1 MAESVNIWVKTST
14 LESILNGGSPSKSRN
29 HRSSMTTSD
38 YDEDGTVNWGWVPAT
53 VISGGQCSASNGQLD
68 ATEAITVMV
77 NDEESE
83 YHRAEVEI
91 PGGEIEVGNVVM
103 ANFHAEDDED
113 AYGESGGSGF
123 DGEDSGYPDD
133 LITLTHLHEPA
144 VVHCLRKR
152 YERDKIYTSTGP
164 ILIALNPFK
173 SCKQLYSDS
182 IMRQYWKR
190 GEENMLMGGSVGGR
204 SGGGGDD
211 DEDNAGRYDEEL
223 PPHVYALADATYRSM
238 MLKLDMESSSSSG
251 GRGGRSSS
259 SASPGCDQSI
269 LVSGESGAGKTVT
282 TKFIM
287 QYLATLS
294 QRCAEAKEG
303 NATNTPRSKRPVV
316 KKDGSLNNVNI
327 EQQVLQSNPILESF
341 GNARTVRNDNS
352 SRFGKFI
359 EIRFNKSGTL
369 IGASIETY
377 LLEKV
382 RLISQSE
389 GERNYHVF
397 YEMLVGMN
405 DEEIDQFLLTDYTA
419 EDFKMTSCSG
429 TFDRRDGVQ
438 DVDTYVELRDA
449 LEVMGFTPEQ
459 QNDLFSIAS
468 AVLHLSNL
476 TINSIKGGEES
487 EIDHDN
493 PHLEP
498 ILQLLGVTK
507 DNLNQALCY
516 FKIEARGQ
524 SYTRAVQKDK
534 ADKGVE
540 ALIKATYSA
549 MFDYIVKSINESITV
564 KKTATSK
571 PGAGGRSSTDKGNAV
586 IGVLDIFGFESFKV
600 NSFEQL
606 CINYCNEALQQQFN
620 LFVLKNE
627 QDEYEREGIKWSFIS
642 FPDNQD
648 VLDLIWKK
656 GFGILN
662 ILDDQCRAPGT
673 TDKTFANDI
682 YQKLTGKPRFEANFR
697 QVGAR
702 QFGVFHYAG
711 LVEYDTDGFV
721 EKNRDELPR
730 EATELLL
737 SSSSGFVKELA
748 AIISSSA
755 APEPTKGARAGPKKS
770 VTVGGHFSKQLSEL
784 RAKIDLTSPH
794 YVRCLK
800 PNGALI
806 PDHFDPLMIVDQL
819 RCAGVVEAVR
829 VSRVGYPQRYNHAQF
844 VARYKNLALK
854 ELAKAAKGSRKM
866 KPVDTLVDA
875 IAKKM
880 VEIDPSLAAPTVSKS
895 KSDSKVD
902 LIEVGIQVGK
912 TKVFLRRRAFDILE
926 NMRKVYIATATV
938 KIQAIARGFIQQRT
952 FREYCSSSL
961 QLQCWVRVIIAER
974 KVQAV
979 RELVNA
985 RKIQNA
991 YRRYSGRKYYLC
1003 VLSVTRWCQRLHR
1016 GAVGRAR
1023 YDILNRVRK
1032 AIIIQKFWRGIPYR
1046 RRYQQMKSS
1055 IIVIQCSIRQ
1065 KLARSH
1071 LKELK
1076 VNAKNLQNVAQER
1089 DKLRQQMEAM
1099 RLEVERAKL
1108 LAKKEAEEA
1117 AKIKAVSNAT
1127 SKSEFFS
1134 LQQEVERLKKELSE
1148 TQTELKSEQESA
1160 RSARAEVETKANEA
1174 REARE
1179 MATALDK
1186 KLEESTANVSAIFEE
1201 LSTFKRKFEEA
1212 LSESR
1217 AKDEEI
1223 WTLKSELAN
1232 ISTETASNAEFAD
1245 LEQRHNEVLEQSS
1258 KKDDEIQRLKNEL
1271 DSNLSYSTCENRE
1284 VVVLRRQL
1292 ETMKSESNDK
1302 ANELNSLKEELSRIS
1317 TTPKNG
1323 DEKEALTSLLNKLTS
1338 EAHEKDDAIKKLQ
1351 SKLKN
1356 TVGQTSS
1363 QPTAVANGQHDELQN
1378 QLAELRHQLHIAN
1391 KKLAGARESP
1401 QLAEGDLTG
1410 PTIPLSQYEE
1420 LRNELESLKSEREL
1434 ARDSSSVVEKE
1445 RVHTKPDRDLKKENS
1460 KMKKEIAKLKE
1471 ANKKILETAEQ
1482 QLESLSAFE
1491 SENAEL
1497 RNEIDNMREAGI
1509 MGIAASATSNAE
1521 EIAQWK
1527 KLLQAQTDR
1536 AEAAIARQAEL
1547 EAQVSKLL
1555 LKHGNGSRAMLNQSI
1570 KEEGESDDDEDSK
1583 LEDAKA
1589 ALHNNPD
1596 DGKLRL
1602 FDKNEQLK
1610 LMADSVDQKN
1620 FEIETLKTRIRTQ
1633 EAELE
1638 SLREEDLTFGSRDN
1652 NAVEDNAHFEMTAA
1666 ANESLKTLNTELSKQ
1681 LDLYLKE
1688 AHDAKKKLREERKRA
1703 DLEMK
1708 AFSVALKG
1716 VDDLRG
1722 AAERMSRELHF
1733 IKKNGYVPP
1742 GGLTG
1747 LDTSQN
1753 VKNAMS
1759 AIETMAIAN
1768 QTVDNPNEEK
1778 PPLRRGFSLWN
1789 AMNAVMAPTGR
1800 LSAEA
1805 NDESCDD
1812 SVIMESTVR
1821 LKHPSS
1827 EIGERR
1833 RSGEREKK
1841 SGSGKKRKKKRGDGG
1856 SVISSF
1862 F

>member
-1 MAESVNIWVKTST
+1 
-14 LESILNGGSPSKSRN
+14 
-29 HRSSMTTSD
+29 MTTSD
-38 YDEDGTVNWGWVPAT
+38 YDEDGTINWGWVPAT

-68 ATEAITVMV
+68 ATESITVMV

-83 YHRAEVEI
+83 YHRAEAEI
-91 PGGEIEVGNVVM
+91 PGGEIEAGNVVM

-113 AYGESGGSGF
+113 AYDEGGGSGF
-123 DGEDSGYPDD
+123 DGEDGGYPDD

-190 GEENMLMGGSVGGR
+190 GEGIMLMGGSVGGR
-204 SGGGGDD
+204 SGGGSDGEDDNTGRD
-211 DEDNAGRYDEEL
+211 DEGL

-238 MLKLDMESSSSSG
+238 MLKLDVECSG
-251 GRGGRSSS
+251 GRGGRSNSS
-259 SASPGCDQSI
+259 TSSGCDQSI

-294 QRCAEAKEG
+294 QRCAEAKDG
-303 NATNTPRSKRPVV
+303 NAATSPRSKRPMV

-359 EIRFNKSGTL
+359 EIKFNKSGTL

-397 YEMLVGMN
+397 YEMLMGMN

-449 LEVMGFTPEQ
+449 LEVMGFSPEQ
-459 QNDLFSIAS
+459 QSDLFSIAS

-476 TINSIKGGEES
+476 SINSIKGGEES
-487 EIDHDN
+487 EIDYEN

-507 DNLNQALCY
+507 ENLNQALCY

-524 SYTRAVQKDK
+524 SYTRAVQKEK
-534 ADKGVE
+534 AEKGVE

-549 MFDYIVKSINESITV
+549 MFDYIVRSINASITV
-564 KKTATSK
+564 KKTATFK
-571 PGAGGRSSTDKGNAV
+571 PGAGGRVLADKGNAV

-748 AIISSSA
+748 EIISSSA
-755 APEPTKGARAGPKKS
+755 APEPAKGARAGPKKS
-770 VTVGGHFSKQLSEL
+770 VTVGGHFSKQLAEL

-844 VARYKNLALK
+844 VTRYKNLALK

-880 VEIDPSLAAPTVSKS
+880 VEIDPSLAAPVDPKS
-895 KSDSKVD
+895 KSVFKVD
-902 LIEVGIQVGK
+902 LMEVGIQVGK

-926 NMRKVYIATATV
+926 NMRKAYFATATV

-952 FREYCSSSL
+952 FKEYCESSL
-961 QLQCWVRVIIAER
+961 QLQCWIRVIIAKR
-974 KVQAV
+974 KVQTV
-979 RELVNA
+979 RELVSA

-991 YRRYSGRKYYLC
+991 YRRYAGRRYYLC

-1023 YDILNRVRK
+1023 YDALNRVRK
-1032 AIIIQKFWRGIPYR
+1032 TIIIQKFWRGIPHR
-1046 RRYQQMKSS
+1046 HRYQKMKVS
-1055 IIVIQCSIRQ
+1055 IIIIQCAVRQ

-1076 VNAKNLQNVAQER
+1076 INAKNLQNVAQER

-1099 RLEVERAKL
+1099 RLEVERAKAA
-1108 LAKKEAEEA
+1108 AKKEAEEA
-1117 AKIKAVSNAT
+1117 AKIKAESNAT
-1127 SKSEFFS
+1127 SKSEILS
-1134 LQQEVERLKKELSE
+1134 LQEELEQLKKKLRE
-1148 TQTELKSEQESA
+1148 TRNDLKSEQESTQA
-1160 RSARAEVETKANEA
+1160 ALAELETKAKEATEA
-1174 REARE
+1174 RAL
-1179 MATALDK
+1179 AAALDK
-1186 KLEESTANVSAIFEE
+1186 KLEESTSNVSAIFEE
-1201 LSTFKRKFEEA
+1201 LSTVKGKLEEA
-1212 LSESR
+1212 LTESR

-1232 ISTETASNAEFAD
+1232 LSTSADENVEFAH
-1245 LEQRHNEVLEQSS
+1245 LEQRLDDALEESR
-1258 KKDDEIQRLKNEL
+1258 KKDDKIKILKGQL
-1271 DSNLSYSTCENRE
+1271 DSRPSSDVGDNG
-1284 VVVLRRQL
+1284 VVAILQSQL
-1292 ETMKSESNDK
+1292 ENMKSELNDK
-1302 ANELNSLKEELSRIS
+1302 TNEISTLKEDMSRIS
-1317 TTPKNG
+1317 RAQSNG
-1323 DEKEALTSLLNKLTS
+1323 DDTSALKSLLDKVTF
-1338 EAHEKDDAIKKLQ
+1338 EAHEKDNKIKMLQ
-1351 SKLKN
+1351 SQLN
-1356 TVGQTSS
+1356 NSVGQSLS
-1363 QPTAVANGQHDELQN
+1363 QPTSVPTSEHDALQN
-1378 QLAELRHQLHIAN
+1378 QLRELREELHVAN
-1391 KKLAGARESP
+1391 QKLASADALP
-1401 QLAEGDLTG
+1401 HLAEGTATE

-1420 LRNELESLKSEREL
+1420 LRKEMEKMKSDFESKRYYS
-1434 ARDSSSVVEKE
+1434 AAIEKDH
-1445 RVHTKPDRDLKKENS
+1445 VHTKPDKDLKKENS

-1491 SENAEL
+1491 AENAEL

-1527 KLLQAQTDR
+1527 KLLEAQTNR
-1536 AEAAIARQAEL
+1536 AEAAIARQTEL
-1547 EAQVSKLL
+1547 EIQISKIQ
-1555 LKHGNGSRAMLNQSI
+1555 LKHGNGSRAMLNQTI
-1570 KEEGESDDDEDSK
+1570 KEEEESDDDDDSSIVKSMK
-1583 LEDAKA
+1583 LEIGRLEKELEEAKA
-1589 ALHNNPD
+1589 ALDDNPD

-1610 LMADSVDQKN
+1610 LMAESANKKDL
-1620 FEIETLKTRIRTQ
+1620 EIERLKTRIRTQ

-1652 NAVEDNAHFEMTAA
+1652 KADADNAHFEMTAA

-1688 AHDAKKKLREERKRA
+1688 AHDAKKKLKEERKRA

-1722 AAERMSRELHF
+1722 AAEQMSRELHF

-1747 LDTSQN
+1747 IDTSLN
-1753 VKNAMS
+1753 VKNAMT

-1768 QTVDNPNEEK
+1768 QTVDNPNEER

-1789 AMNAVMAPTGR
+1789 AMNMVMAPTGR
-1800 LSAEA
+1800 FSTEA

-1812 SVIMESTVR
+1812 SVIMESTEKLR
-1821 LKHPSS
+1821 RPSS

-1833 RSGEREKK
+1833 RSGDKERK